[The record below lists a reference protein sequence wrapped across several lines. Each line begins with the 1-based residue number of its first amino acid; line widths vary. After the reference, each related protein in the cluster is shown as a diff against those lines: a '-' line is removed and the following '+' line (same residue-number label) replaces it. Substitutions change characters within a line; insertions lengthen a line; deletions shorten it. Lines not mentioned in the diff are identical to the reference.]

1 LEDKGTR
8 QDDFVVLRETTMP
21 AVLIEVAFI
30 SNPEEERLMTTEQF
44 LENAA
49 QAIVQGIGSYMVSAY
64 SN

>member
-1 LEDKGTR
+1 
-8 QDDFVVLRETTMP
+8 MP